1 MATQKTDRSRKF
13 MLTIQASQIQSG
25 WSHARIREIIETKL
39 KGVTYYAICDEIGR
53 ETGQPHTHL
62 VIYSP
67 NAIRISTVNNVFPNV
82 HVDVLNGTVK
92 QARTYL
98 KKGGKFKDTEKADT
112 SIKGTFEEHGEP
124 PREKGQGHRSD
135 IEQAMEMVKEGS
147 TDLEII
153 EAIPSILPRLTDIQK
168 YRQLIIEEK
177 AREFRK
183 MEVIYCYG
191 KTGTGKTSGL
201 YKLYDPATVCTITDY
216 HGNGIFDG
224 YDSIRVKVLAL
235 DEFRSSLPFSLLL
248 ALLDGNPLTINCR
261 YHNRYAVHTTVWII
275 SNIPL
280 TAQYPNIQQEEPE
293 SWQALLRRITKV
305 RHFYDNNQYHDYT
318 VKEYLRAERY
328 GQLAEWMEATP
339 GECPFL
345 PESPIEVTE
354 QLKLNLTPDGITM
367 LPLPSIPDKPIP
379 NDTGLPFE

>member
-25 WSHARIREIIETKL
+25 WSHARIRETIETKL

-183 MEVIYCYG
+183 MEVIYCYS

-224 YDSIRVKVLAL
+224 YDSIRVMVLAL